1 MSSPIQCGRPWLPF
15 LLTVRHWCYTLDPNT
30 SQISRP
36 LFGDK
41 ASQPFGCG
49 SVRWEILKSTLPR
62 SATQVLPIFVNATKR
77 VLGYRRPSQC
87 SLTAAALTI
96 VASHHCANQNQHDSD
111 LFVDFLRK
119 WSGTQ
124 VSRMRNMTRKQ
135 TESKQSGHR
144 CISHRIP
151 WCTKKKQRH
160 CRAWPVHRLGLA
172 ETSFAART
180 CILWVVHKFSATR
193 NSLKHINF
201 CVGKKLW
208 SFNSV
213 LATDH
218 SKMPSAIISLLLSCC
233 GQCGPMRTIDFYSC
247 ILIQNWAWT
256 FFFFSKT
263 TSFSSGG

>member
-1 MSSPIQCGRPWLPF
+1 MNGNLAVATQKCGGWANCVISHTMWPAMTAF
-15 LLTVRHWCYTLDPNT
+15 SIDSQTLMLHFGSQH

-41 ASQPFGCG
+41 ASQPFGCV

-144 CISHRIP
+144 CISHRVP
-151 WCTKKKQRH
+151 WCTELKRSNIT
-160 CRAWPVHRLGLA
+160 VGLA
-172 ETSFAART
+172 
-180 CILWVVHKFSATR
+180 SA
-193 NSLKHINF
+193 
-201 CVGKKLW
+201 
-208 SFNSV
+208 
-213 LATDH
+213 
-218 SKMPSAIISLLLSCC
+218 
-233 GQCGPMRTIDFYSC
+233 
-247 ILIQNWAWT
+247 
-256 FFFFSKT
+256 
-263 TSFSSGG
+263 